1 MPVTPI
7 FEKKNVLVTGG
18 AGFIGS
24 HLCEKLLKDAKVIC
38 LDSFINSDE
47 RNIDHLLQN
56 PNFEFIRWN
65 VNEPLDLEQFPEL
78 EKFKVRFQ
86 GIQEIYHLACPTS
99 IKNFDQFR
107 MDTLLTNCV
116 GMRNALDLAV
126 KYKAKFLYASSSVVY
141 GPRRPD
147 GLPFREDDI
156 GAVNHMTPRGCYDEG
171 KRFGET
177 MVQTYAEV
185 YGMDAKIARIFRTY
199 GPRQR
204 LFDGELFSDFIVNAI
219 DGKELTIYGDE
230 TFTTSLTYVD
240 DVVDGILKLMKAP
253 ATIGPVNLGTDHD
266 VRIVDV
272 AKLILTLTQSGS
284 KVVFEP
290 ALMFLT
296 PLGLPD
302 IGKAKERLGW
312 LPLVRLED
320 GIKKAIDYT
329 QAHRSLISFGT

>member
-24 HLCEKLLKDAKVIC
+24 HLCEKLLKDSKVIC
-38 LDSFINSDE
+38 LDSFINSSE
-47 RNIDHLLQN
+47 NNIDHLLQN

-65 VNEPLDLEQFPEL
+65 INEPFELEQFSEL
-78 EKFKVRFQ
+78 EKFKVKFQ
-86 GIQEIYHLACPTS
+86 GVQEIYHLACPTS
-99 IKNFDQFR
+99 VKNFDQFR
-107 MDTLLTNCV
+107 MDTLLANCV
-116 GMRNALDLAV
+116 GTRHALDLAV
-126 KYKAKFLYASSSVVY
+126 KHKAKFVFASSSVVY

-156 GAVNHMTPRGCYDEG
+156 GAVNHLTPRGCYDEG

-177 MVQTYAEV
+177 MVQTYADV
-185 YGMDAKIARIFRTY
+185 YGLDAKNARIFRTY

-204 LFDGELFSDFIVNAI
+204 LFDGELFSDFIINAI
-219 DGKELTIYGDE
+219 DGEKLTIYGDE
-230 TFTTSLTYVD
+230 SFATSLTYVGD
-240 DVVDGILKLMKAP
+240 IVDGLMKLMKAP
-253 ATIGPVNLGTDHD
+253 VTIGPVNLGTDHD
-266 VRIVDV
+266 VRIFDV
-272 AKLILTLTQSGS
+272 ANLILKLTNSQS
-284 KVVFEP
+284 KIVFEP

-302 IGKAKERLGW
+302 VTKAKERLGW
-312 LPLVRLED
+312 LALVRLED
-320 GIKKAIDYT
+320 GLKQAIDYT